1 MILMKFPIPLI
12 LFAKISD
19 KFFFKVIVILTAVI
33 LTGCG
38 HLTGSRPLPHRHS
51 HETNIDKHNGVVVK
65 SGPVYDAQQELLA
78 AFVKAFAEGD
88 AEGCAGL
95 YTEDTIYMQA
105 DLPIERGRDVVLK
118 GYAEFFANRPNKL
131 IEISEPIEEVISF
144 GNMAVV
150 RGAGK
155 NVEET
160 PEGGTVIKTYKYMIL
175 SEQQEDG
182 SWQMKWD
189 IYNFDDDY

>member
-1 MILMKFPIPLI
+1 MCNKILI
-12 LFAKISD
+12 LTVVLF
-19 KFFFKVIVILTAVI
+19 
-33 LTGCG
+33 TGCG
-38 HLTGSRPLPHRHS
+38 HLTDSRPLPGKHI
-51 HETNIDKHNGVVVK
+51 HESNIDDHNGMVVK
-65 SGPVYDAQQELLA
+65 SGPVYDAQQDLLA

-88 AEGCAGL
+88 AVGCASL

-105 DLPIERGRDVVLK
+105 DLPIERGRDVVLE

-150 RGAGK
+150 RGTGK

-160 PEGGTVIKTYKYMIL
+160 PGGETATKTYKYMIL
-175 SEQQEDG
+175 SEKQEDG

>member
-1 MILMKFPIPLI
+1 MRNIILISTVV
-12 LFAKISD
+12 LF
-19 KFFFKVIVILTAVI
+19 
-33 LTGCG
+33 TGCG
-38 HLTGSRPLPHRHS
+38 HLSDSRPLPQEHI
-51 HETNIDKHNGVVVK
+51 HETKIDNHNGMVVK

-88 AEGCAGL
+88 AEGCASL

-105 DLPIERGRDVVLK
+105 DLPIERGRDVVLE

-144 GNMAVV
+144 GDMAVV
-150 RGAGK
+150 RGTGK

-160 PEGGTVIKTYKYMIL
+160 PEGETVTKTYKYMIL
-175 SEQQEDG
+175 SEKQEDG

-189 IYNFDDDY
+189 IYNFDNDY

>member
-1 MILMKFPIPLI
+1 MNKTFI
-12 LFAKISD
+12 
-19 KFFFKVIVILTAVI
+19 ILTVVL

-38 HLTGSRPLPHRHS
+38 HLTDSRPLPNQHS
-51 HETNIDKHNGVVVK
+51 HETNIDNHNRVAVK
-65 SGPVYDAQQELLA
+65 SGPVYDAQQDLLA

-88 AEGCAGL
+88 AEGCASL

-144 GNMAVV
+144 GDMAVV
-150 RGAGK
+150 RGTGK

-160 PEGGTVIKTYKYMIL
+160 PEGETVTKTYKYMIL
-175 SEQQEDG
+175 SEKQEDE